1 MNTNEITQI
10 MQAIADVSKKVNS
23 INANLN
29 SDTIAKDTEN
39 KSNIVDSQ
47 EALIELGLELDS
59 RIADIENAL
68 CELTEEGN

>member
-47 EALIELGLELDS
+47 EALIELNLELDS